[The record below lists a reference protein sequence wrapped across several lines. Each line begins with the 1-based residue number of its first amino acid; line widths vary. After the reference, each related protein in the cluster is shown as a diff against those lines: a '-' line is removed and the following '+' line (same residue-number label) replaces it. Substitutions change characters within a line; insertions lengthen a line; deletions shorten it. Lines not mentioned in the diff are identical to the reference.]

1 MAFPTTGGPRNCPVK
16 GCPGRATT
24 RMAMRVHFFHRHFQN
39 TVIVLVEGNLSHPW
53 CPQCK
58 MMVPWRTLNWR
69 HIATAQCAKGAKRK
83 LVPLEEE
90 DLRESSERAF
100 QDYREPLET
109 VILFKYLVRVST
121 AGDDDWMEVSGKLR
135 KARKSWV
142 RMLRILSLEGANPK
156 VSGILFKA
164 VVQAVL
170 LFGT

>member
-1 MAFPTTGGPRNCPVK
+1 
-16 GCPGRATT
+16 
-24 RMAMRVHFFHRHFQN
+24 MR
-39 TVIVLVEGNLSHPW
+39 L
-53 CPQCK
+53 
-58 MMVPWRTLNWR
+58 
-69 HIATAQCAKGAKRK
+69 A
-83 LVPLEEE
+83 EE